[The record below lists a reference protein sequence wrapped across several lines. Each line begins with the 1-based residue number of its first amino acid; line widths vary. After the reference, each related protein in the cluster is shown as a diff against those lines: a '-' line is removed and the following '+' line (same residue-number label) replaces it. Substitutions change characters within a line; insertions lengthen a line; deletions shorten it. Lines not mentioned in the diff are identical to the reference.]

1 MMIIALLSKL
11 YVQKL
16 YVQKLYVQDSYET
29 KYLYLIKKREKN
41 GLENLKD
48 LKAFIEYS
56 NNMQDFIKNIEK

>member
-1 MMIIALLSKL
+1 MMIIALLS
-11 YVQKL
+11 KL

-56 NNMQDFIKNIEK
+56 NNMQDVIKNIEK